1 MGFFDN
7 KVVTVFNQSINGEM
21 GECVYFPTL
30 LQNVDIVVK
39 CSKTATKDGH
49 QDADVVTLY
58 VEDVE
63 NYKKPK
69 EWENLEDAEKKQCFT
84 FAPRKDFF
92 VKGNCLDGYSG
103 QSYEEMRAR
112 YDDCYIVES
121 VSIYEDVL
129 PHMEIGGK

>member
-7 KVVTVFNQSINGEM
+7 KVVTVFNQSINGET

-39 CSKTATKDGH
+39 HSKTAAKDGQ

-58 VEDVE
+58 
-63 NYKKPK
+63 
-69 EWENLEDAEKKQCFT
+69 
-84 FAPRKDFF
+84 

-121 VSIYEDVL
+121 VSIYEDIL

>member
-1 MGFFDN
+1 MSFFDN
-7 KVVTVFNQSINGEM
+7 KAVTVFNQYINGET
-21 GECVYFPTL
+21 GQCIYFPTL

-39 CSKTATKDGH
+39 RSKAASKDGQ
-49 QDADVVTLY
+49 QDADVATLY
-58 VEDVE
+58 VEDTG
-63 NYKKPK
+63 NYRKPK
-69 EWENLEDAEKKQCFT
+69 EWENLNSTEKERYFT

-92 VKGNCLDGYSG
+92 VKGNCLEEYSG
-103 QSYEEMRAR
+103 QNYEEMRAR

>member
-7 KVVTVFNQSINGEM
+7 KVVTVFNQSINGET

-69 EWENLEDAEKKQCFT
+69 EWENLEDAEKKQYFT

-92 VKGNCLDGYSG
+92 VKGNCLDEYSG

-121 VSIYEDVL
+121 VSIYEDIL

>member
-1 MGFFDN
+1 M
-7 KVVTVFNQSINGEM
+7 
-21 GECVYFPTL
+21 
-30 LQNVDIVVK
+30 DIVVK